1 MTSLPLTLRPTL
13 LALLL
18 GAATAHAD
26 TALEQRIRQDAA
38 ALEPRLIEWRRD
50 IHRHPELGE
59 QETRTAKQVA
69 DHLKSLGLEVR
80 TNIAR
85 TGVLG
90 ILKGAKPGRTVA
102 LRADMDALPVKE
114 PAGLPFAS
122 QAKGD
127 YHGTEVDVMH
137 ACGHDA
143 HTAILLGV
151 AKMLNSLEDRPAG
164 EIRLLF
170 QPAEEMQDEEG
181 KSGAMR
187 MIDDGALE
195 DLDAVIALHVAAG
208 TPSGKI
214 EVRSG
219 YAMAAAD
226 AFEAVIRGTG
236 GHGAGPHRGT
246 DPIFMLAQVI
256 NVIHGI
262 RARRINPIHPAV
274 ISIGGVHAG
283 DADNVIPSE
292 VRMNGTI
299 RSYDED
305 IRKQLH
311 EELEKAFG
319 IVEAMGGEF
328 DLKIINGYDATYN
341 DPDVCEV
348 MEEVVGDTIGK
359 DQLVPA
365 EPGMGAEDFGY
376 MARKAPGA
384 MFFLGAKFDEKNR
397 AHHTPIFD
405 IDEAALPVGAA
416 ILAETACRLLQQ
428 KAQSE

>member
-1 MTSLPLTLRPTL
+1 MLTVPNVLDR
-13 LALLL
+13 AR
-18 GAATAHAD
+18 
-26 TALEQRIRQDAA
+26 ALEDEIRA
-38 ALEPRLIEWRRD
+38 WRRD
-50 IHRHPELGE
+50 IHQHPELGF
-59 QETRTAKQVA
+59 QEYRTAKLVA
-69 DHLKSLGLEVR
+69 EALTEMGIE
-80 TNIAR
+80 AE
-85 TGVLG
+85 TGVG
-90 ILKGAKPGRTVA
+90 ITGVVARIGEGRPA
-102 LRADMDALPVKE
+102 IGIRADMDALPIQE
-114 PAGLPFAS
+114 ATGAEYSS
-122 QAKGD
+122 Q
-127 YHGTEVDVMH
+127 TPNVMH

-195 DLDAVIALHVAAG
+195 DLDAVIALHVGAG

-226 AFEAVIRGTG
+226 AFEAVIHGTG

-319 IVEAMGGEF
+319 IVEAMGV
-328 DLKIINGYDATYN
+328 DDI
-341 DPDVCEV
+341 
-348 MEEVVGDTIGK
+348 IGK
-359 DQLVPA
+359 DQLIPA

-376 MARKAPGA
+376 MTRKAPGA
-384 MFFLGAKFDEKNR
+384 MFFLGAKYDEKNR

-405 IDEAALPVGAA
+405 IDESALPVGAA
-416 ILAETACRLLQQ
+416 ILAETACRLLKQ
-428 KAQSE
+428 KAQGE

>member
-1 MTSLPLTLRPTL
+1 MLTVPNVLDR
-13 LALLL
+13 AR
-18 GAATAHAD
+18 
-26 TALEQRIRQDAA
+26 ALEDEIRA
-38 ALEPRLIEWRRD
+38 WRRD
-50 IHRHPELGE
+50 IHQHPELGF
-59 QETRTAKQVA
+59 QEYRTAKLVA
-69 DHLKSLGLEVR
+69 EALTEMGIE
-80 TNIAR
+80 AE
-85 TGVLG
+85 TGVG
-90 ILKGAKPGRTVA
+90 ITGVVARIGEGRPA
-102 LRADMDALPVKE
+102 IGIRADMDALPIQE
-114 PAGLPFAS
+114 ATGAEYSS
-122 QAKGD
+122 Q
-127 YHGTEVDVMH
+127 TPNVMH

-195 DLDAVIALHVAAG
+195 DLDAVIALHVGAG

-226 AFEAVIRGTG
+226 AFEAVIHGTG

-319 IVEAMGGEF
+319 IVEAMGGSY

-341 DPDVCEV
+341 DPDVCDL
-348 MEEVVGDTIGK
+348 MEVVVDDIIGK
-359 DQLVPA
+359 DQLIPA

-376 MARKAPGA
+376 MTRKAPGA
-384 MFFLGAKFDEKNR
+384 MFFLGAKYDEKNR

-405 IDEAALPVGAA
+405 IDESALPVGAA
-416 ILAETACRLLQQ
+416 ILAETACRLLKQ
-428 KAQSE
+428 KAQGE

>member
-1 MTSLPLTLRPTL
+1 MLTVPNVLDR
-13 LALLL
+13 AR
-18 GAATAHAD
+18 D
-26 TALEQRIRQDAA
+26 LEAEIRA
-38 ALEPRLIEWRRD
+38 WRRD
-50 IHRHPELGE
+50 IHQHPELGF
-59 QETRTAKQVA
+59 QEYRTAKLVA
-69 DHLKSLGLEVR
+69 EALTEMGIE
-80 TNIAR
+80 AE
-85 TGVLG
+85 TGVG
-90 ILKGAKPGRTVA
+90 ITGVVARIGEGRPA
-102 LRADMDALPVKE
+102 IGIRADMDALPIHE
-114 PAGLPFAS
+114 ATGAEYSS
-122 QAKGD
+122 QTD
-127 YHGTEVDVMH
+127 NVMH

-151 AKMLNSLEDRPAG
+151 AKLLNNLEDRPAG